1 MALRAFR
8 SSPYPKQCCP
18 LLSVQHPL
26 LVADASVWDTFLLGV
41 ACRHILYGF
50 YLFFLPV
57 RMPFEI
63 RKLPPDPPV
72 RGFPVVWRLPLLSL
86 PSLDVSPSLTLS
98 SVFLSFVL
106 PPFKDSGLLFW
117 ERDVC
122 CWRSEVV
129 LCSLLC
135 V

>member
-26 LVADASVWDTFLLGV
+26 LVVDASVWDTFLLGV
-41 ACRHILYGF
+41 AFRHIIDRF

-57 RMPFEI
+57 RMPSNI
-63 RKLPPDPPV
+63 RKLPLDPTV

-86 PSLDVSPSLTLS
+86 PSRDGSPSLTLL

-106 PPFKDSGLLFW
+106 PPYKDSGLLF
-117 ERDVC
+117 
-122 CWRSEVV
+122 
-129 LCSLLC
+129 
-135 V
+135 